1 MMTVILES
9 ALRTAIT
16 AALVWSA
23 LRLFRVTHV
32 VAQKIA
38 WCLVLVAAFAMPS
51 IMGWRIIK
59 LPAPLVLRTNW
70 LRGRQPVAQ
79 MLPESIGITKATA
92 ITLTPPKG
100 TGYAPSNSRSHIIR
114 LYSFAAVSYFTICS
128 ILLLRMLIGLA
139 LAVRVWRRAQPVNG
153 CLMSRPKVRS
163 SYQVSTPCTIGF
175 SIVLPSSFGTW
186 GPARL
191 KMVLAHERSHV
202 VQADFYL
209 QLLARLHAV
218 FFWFSP
224 VAWWL
229 QQELSDLGEAI
240 SDHAAIEEAPDKH
253 SYAEVLLQF
262 AAMVRRPLVGIAM
275 ARSTKIDRRIDRIL
289 IDARYQRAFLHGKA
303 HAVAAA
309 AIVPL
314 ALLASTSF
322 VVVRAADNVAL
333 PLYRFAA
340 TNQPSS
346 TRSGELRQR
355 AQLSLPVP
363 PAQISKKQVVQ
374 DLPAPS
380 DRSEDESPKTLAD
393 NQSELAEQANS
404 GEQPAAA
411 DQSASYQINLSWP
424 PNAAQQNDRSSQN
437 LGVSPYTA
445 GTFGP
450 IKLGPSII
458 YAPHPRY
465 SEEERKRCKNAPE
478 GGCVVALIVD
488 EKGMPQEVHVIR
500 HFGVEFDR
508 TAVRSVEQFRFLP
521 ATSNGKPVPASLTI
535 EVLAARRPQY
545 RVTITNIE

>member
-1 MMTVILES
+1 MMMSVILES

-16 AALVWSA
+16 AALVGSA
-23 LRLFRVTHV
+23 LHLFRVTHV

-51 IMGWRIIK
+51 VMGWRFIK

-70 LRGRQPVAQ
+70 LRGRPPGAQ
-79 MLPESIGITKATA
+79 MRPESLGIRKATA
-92 ITLTPPKG
+92 ITLTPPKR
-100 TGYAPSNSRSHIIR
+100 TGYVPSNSRLDIVR
-114 LYSFAAVSYFTICS
+114 LYSFATVSYLTICS
-128 ILLLRMLIGLA
+128 IFLLRMLIGLG

-209 QLLARLHAV
+209 QLLARLHTAI
-218 FFWFSP
+218 FWFSP

-240 SDHAAIEEAPDKH
+240 SDHAAIEEARDKH
-253 SYAEVLLQF
+253 AYAEVLLEF
-262 AAMVRRPLVGIAM
+262 AARVRRPPIGIAM

-289 IDARYQRAFLHGKA
+289 IDARYRRAFLHGKA

-333 PLYRFAA
+333 PLYRVAA
-340 TNQPSS
+340 TNRPSPI
-346 TRSGELRQR
+346 RSGELPQR
-355 AQLSLPVP
+355 AQFSLPVP
-363 PAQISKKQVVQ
+363 LPRISKKQVVQ
-374 DLPAPS
+374 DLPVSS
-380 DRSEDESPKTLAD
+380 DRSDDESPKTLAD
-393 NQSELAEQANS
+393 NQSELTEQPNS

-411 DQSASYQINLSWP
+411 DQNASYQINLSWP
-424 PNAAQQNDRSSQN
+424 RDATQQNGRSSQN

-445 GTFGP
+445 GKFGP

-458 YAPHPRY
+458 YTPHP
-465 SEEERKRCKNAPE
+465 SEEERKKCKNTPE

-500 HFGVEFDR
+500 HFGVEVDR
-508 TAVRSVEQFRFLP
+508 SAVHSVEQFRFMP

-535 EVLAARRPQY
+535 EVLATRRPQY

>member
-1 MMTVILES
+1 MMAVILES

-16 AALVWSA
+16 VALVWSA

-38 WCLVLVAAFAMPS
+38 WCLVLVAAFAMPAV
-51 IMGWRIIK
+51 MGWRFIK

-70 LRGRQPVAQ
+70 LRGRLPVAQ
-79 MLPESIGITKATA
+79 MLPESLGITKATA

-100 TGYAPSNSRSHIIR
+100 TRYAPSNSRSHIVR
-114 LYSFAAVSYFTICS
+114 LYTFAAVSYLTICS
-128 ILLLRMLIGLA
+128 ILLLRMLIGLV

-163 SYQVSTPCTIGF
+163 SSQVSTPCTIGF

-209 QLLARLHAV
+209 QLLARLHSAI
-218 FFWFSP
+218 FWFSP

-240 SDHAAIEEAPDKH
+240 SDRAAIEEAPDKH

-262 AAMVRRPLVGIAM
+262 AATVRRPLVGIAM

-289 IDARYQRAFLHGKA
+289 IDARYRRAFLHGKA

-322 VVVRAADNVAL
+322 VVLRAADNVAL
-333 PLYRFAA
+333 PLYGVAA

-346 TRSGELRQR
+346 IRLGERRQR
-355 AQLSLPVP
+355 AQLRPVP
-363 PAQISKKQVVQ
+363 LAQIGKKQVVQ
-374 DLPAPS
+374 DLPVPS

-393 NQSELAEQANS
+393 NQSELAEQPNS
-404 GEQPAAA
+404 SEQSAAA
-411 DQSASYQINLSWP
+411 DQNASYQINLSWP
-424 PNAAQQNDRSSQN
+424 LDATQQNDRSSQH
-437 LGVSPYTA
+437 LGVSPYMA
-445 GTFGP
+445 GKFGP
-450 IKLGPSII
+450 IKLGPSPI
-458 YAPHPRY
+458 YAPHPHY
-465 SEEERKRCKNAPE
+465 SEEQRKKCKNAPE
-478 GGCVVALIVD
+478 GCCVVALIVD
-488 EKGMPQEVHVIR
+488 EKGMPQGVHVIR

-508 TAVRSVEQFRFLP
+508 TAVHSVEQFRFMP

>member
-1 MMTVILES
+1 MMSVILES

-23 LRLFRVTHV
+23 LRLLRVTHV

-51 IMGWRIIK
+51 VMGWRFIK

-70 LRGRQPVAQ
+70 LRGQLPVAQ
-79 MLPESIGITKATA
+79 MLPESLGITKVTA

-100 TGYAPSNSRSHIIR
+100 TGYAPSNSRLHIVR
-114 LYSFAAVSYFTICS
+114 LYSFAAFSYLTICS

-139 LAVRVWRRAQPVNG
+139 LAVRVWRRAQPVLG
-153 CLMSRPKVRS
+153 SQMSRPKVRS

-209 QLLARLHAV
+209 QLLARFHTAI
-218 FFWFSP
+218 FWFSP

-229 QQELSDLGEAI
+229 QQELSNLAEAI
-240 SDHAAIEEAPDKH
+240 SDHAAIEAVSDRH
-253 SYAEVLLQF
+253 SYVEVLLQF
-262 AAMVRRPLVGIAM
+262 AATVRRPLVGIAM

-289 IDARYQRAFLHGKA
+289 IDTRYRRAFLHGKA
-303 HAVAAA
+303 QAVAAA
-309 AIVPL
+309 SIVPL

-333 PLYRFAA
+333 PLYRVAA

-346 TRSGELRQR
+346 IRSGELPQR
-355 AQLSLPVP
+355 AQLSSPVP
-363 PAQISKKQVVQ
+363 LAQISQKQVVQ
-374 DLPAPS
+374 YLPVPS

-393 NQSELAEQANS
+393 NQSELAEQPNS
-404 GEQPAAA
+404 GEQPVAV
-411 DQSASYQINLSWP
+411 DQDVSYQINLSWP
-424 PNAAQQNDRSSQN
+424 PDATQQNDRSSQN

-445 GTFGP
+445 GKFGP

-458 YAPHPRY
+458 YAPHPHY
-465 SEEERKRCKNAPE
+465 SEEERKKCKHAPE
-478 GGCVVALIVD
+478 GGCGVALIVD

-508 TAVRSVEQFRFLP
+508 TAVQSVEQFRFMP
-521 ATSNGKPVPASLTI
+521 ATSDGKPVPASLTI

-545 RVTITNIE
+545 RVTIINIE

>member
-1 MMTVILES
+1 MMPVILES
-9 ALRTAIT
+9 ALRTAMT

-32 VAQKIA
+32 VAQKSA

-51 IMGWRIIK
+51 VMGWRFIK
-59 LPAPLVLRTNW
+59 LPAPLVLRTSW
-70 LRGRQPVAQ
+70 LRTRLPVAQ
-79 MLPESIGITKATA
+79 MLPESLEITKATA
-92 ITLTPPKG
+92 ITLTPPKR
-100 TGYAPSNSRSHIIR
+100 TGYAPSNSRLHVVR
-114 LYSFAAVSYFTICS
+114 LYSFAAVSYLTICS

-139 LAVRVWRRAQPVNG
+139 LAVRVWRRAQPANQ

-175 SIVLPSSFGTW
+175 CIVLPSSFDTW

-209 QLLARLHAV
+209 QLLARFHTAI
-218 FFWFSP
+218 FWFSP

-229 QQELSDLGEAI
+229 QQELSNLGEAI
-240 SDHAAIEEAPDKH
+240 SDHAAIEEASDRY
-253 SYAEVLLQF
+253 SYVEVLLQF
-262 AAMVRRPLVGIAM
+262 AATVRRPLVGIAM
-275 ARSTKIDRRIDRIL
+275 ARSTKMDRRIDRIL
-289 IDARYQRAFLHGKA
+289 IDARYRRAFLNGKA

-322 VVVRAADNVAL
+322 VVVRAADNVAF
-333 PLYRFAA
+333 PLYRVAA

-346 TRSGELRQR
+346 MRSGELPQS
-355 AQLSLPVP
+355 AQLSLLAPL
-363 PAQISKKQVVQ
+363 AQISKKQVVQ
-374 DLPAPS
+374 DLPVPS
-380 DRSEDESPKTLAD
+380 DRSEVESPKTLVD
-393 NQSELAEQANS
+393 NQSELAEQRNS

-411 DQSASYQINLSWP
+411 DRNANYQINLSWP
-424 PNAAQQNDRSSQN
+424 PDATQQNDRSGQN

-445 GTFGP
+445 GKFGP
-450 IKLGPSII
+450 IKLAPSII
-458 YAPHPRY
+458 YAPKPHY
-465 SEEERKRCKNAPE
+465 SEEERKKCKNAPE

-488 EKGMPQEVHVIR
+488 EKGMPQQVHVIR
-500 HFGVEFDR
+500 HFGVDFDR
-508 TAVRSVEQFRFLP
+508 SAVHSVEQFRFMP

-535 EVLAARRPQY
+535 EVLAARRPY

>member
-1 MMTVILES
+1 MMEVILES

-51 IMGWRIIK
+51 VMGWRFIK

-70 LRGRQPVAQ
+70 LRERLPVAQ
-79 MLPESIGITKATA
+79 MLPESLGITKATA
-92 ITLTPPKG
+92 ITLTPPKR
-100 TGYAPSNSRSHIIR
+100 TGYAPSNSRLHIVR
-114 LYSFAAVSYFTICS
+114 LYSFAAVSYLTICS

-139 LAVRVWRRAQPVNG
+139 LAVRVWRRAHPVNG

-186 GPARL
+186 GPVRL
-191 KMVLAHERSHV
+191 NMVLAHERSHV

-209 QLLARLHAV
+209 QLLARLHTAI
-218 FFWFSP
+218 FWFSP

-240 SDHAAIEEAPDKH
+240 SDHAAIEEASDKH

-262 AAMVRRPLVGIAM
+262 AATVRRPLVGIAM

-289 IDARYQRAFLHGKA
+289 IDARYRRAFLHGKA

-314 ALLASTSF
+314 ALLASTSL
-322 VVVRAADNVAL
+322 VVVRAADNLAL
-333 PLYRFAA
+333 PLYRVAA

-346 TRSGELRQR
+346 IRSGELPQR

-363 PAQISKKQVVQ
+363 LAQISKKQVVQ
-374 DLPAPS
+374 DLPVPS

-393 NQSELAEQANS
+393 NQSELAEQPNS

-411 DQSASYQINLSWP
+411 DQNASYQINLSWP
-424 PNAAQQNDRSSQN
+424 PDATQQNDRSSQN

-445 GTFGP
+445 GKFGP
-450 IKLGPSII
+450 IKLGPSVI
-458 YAPHPRY
+458 YAPHPHY
-465 SEEERKRCKNAPE
+465 SEEERKKCKNAPE

-508 TAVRSVEQFRFLP
+508 TAVHAVEQFRFMP

-535 EVLAARRPQY
+535 EVLVARRPQY